1 MKLPLNSAVAL
12 IALIALTVGI
22 GIGWGGA
29 HFGSSPDEP
38 PSAPSEIGADLLAAL
53 AEASPSQR
61 LTRLA
66 RALERVDA
74 GNVDR
79 MIEILG
85 QERTVLT
92 EPEIQLFFEAW
103 AHLEPLTA
111 LQHPLKERWP
121 ARTRVPAVA
130 AAIEGWALSDPA
142 AARAFVDRRLE
153 GAPKLGQKLV
163 HPFISGWVH
172 SGVPGTFE
180 YILGLP
186 VHVRPT
192 ASLAMV
198 ASQARRLDVDG
209 LLFWAD
215 ARVGRGDEVLQR
227 DFFRRVTKAAAR
239 RDPAATGEWVLT
251 HVDREYA
258 VDGVRLVAE
267 RWLPK
272 EPDEAFAW
280 VTRETPEPFR
290 ARALNSA
297 VSMWLTPRLDPA
309 REWLETK
316 TIDPSFDPVVD
327 VFARRLAKSKGRE
340 AIGWAE
346 GIHDASQ
353 RTATLE
359 SVASLWYEREP
370 EAAESWLD
378 GSGLDE
384 AARAAIRG
392 TSPSPS
398 GPL

>member
-1 MKLPLNSAVAL
+1 M
-12 IALIALTVGI
+12 
-22 GIGWGGA
+22 
-29 HFGSSPDEP
+29 
-38 PSAPSEIGADLLAAL
+38 
-53 AEASPSQR
+53 
-61 LTRLA
+61 
-66 RALERVDA
+66 
-74 GNVDR
+74 
-79 MIEILG
+79 
-85 QERTVLT
+85 
-92 EPEIQLFFEAW
+92 
-103 AHLEPLTA
+103 
-111 LQHPLKERWP
+111 
-121 ARTRVPAVA
+121 
-130 AAIEGWALSDPA
+130 
-142 AARAFVDRRLE
+142 
-153 GAPKLGQKLV
+153 
-163 HPFISGWVH
+163 
-172 SGVPGTFE
+172 PGTFE